1 MTEFGAT
8 GADATIRDI
17 NQVNQAV
24 NRATGGFNLLGT
36 AVGTAGGF
44 LIGQAISRGI
54 GMVTGLGSSII
65 TTSAQAETLGLML
78 ETAVGDRAK
87 QVYADLQKFAALT
100 PFEFPEIVQS
110 TVLLENFGI
119 KSNEVI
125 KGVGRNW
132 TEIIGDTASAM
143 GKSYDEVTQA
153 VTDAVMGE
161 GERLKELGIRSTIE
175 GDKIK
180 YTYMKNGKEMTAF
193 ADRNSQEMIA
203 STIAGIWNDKY
214 EGAMEKQSRS
224 FAGKMSTLRD
234 NWSMTMQR
242 MGEGVFDFAKVGLTH
257 ANLFFDRFNV
267 GLDKGLSPFQAGAR
281 ALKFTLQDIFG
292 KGPVNKIWGG
302 MEGMFGM
309 IGTGG
314 RKLLDVASGLKNVG
328 FGIGAAF
335 FEGDREQFFR
345 QLPGWL
351 QQSARYAGTV
361 AEGFGDIYRAYR
373 ENGISGAI
381 DSLFGSEGRQI
392 VNAAVDLVVDA
403 VPRFG
408 AWLWD
413 TGTDMAS
420 WLWSKIPGVSTP
432 QVGDGTGGPEFD
444 ATTKPFTVP
453 VLMDLA
459 ANFGKWIW
467 GKGGDFAG
475 WVLSFVPGTGRQGD
489 GTGGP
494 EFDSVGGVPQK
505 LDVLFDLVAGFGKWV
520 WGTTGDAAS
529 WIKNE
534 LPDLVVDNVEASLSF
549 VSTWGG
555 MAWGAYG
562 DDFQGWFRASVGSL
576 AATVDAAIGVNASEA
591 DKEAARQSGSE
602 TGQAWGEGF
611 AEAALDPFS
620 WARGGGGGGSD
631 GPGSGFWSQVG
642 YILTYDAEQW
652 FYSTELGGRIKAIAD
667 NFVDAAVDEVVL
679 SAKRFPVALR
689 RDLGDIW
696 SGVGDLFTG
705 GSSGSQATGLF
716 DEFGDQIFATGDS
729 SGMFDG
735 ILADIT
741 GGFEIFI
748 GDLTGSATD
757 FKDDL
762 GGLIKG
768 AFDIDFGPIQEVVDG
783 ILAKIGGWIGDI
795 KKLWADLQFW
805 KDETE
810 REQNGGMTNEQVQNA
825 KNNPPGGVN
834 YGFGGTNVGGN
845 NFVHGSP
852 WNTPGVIPE
861 EGVIPARLDLDT
873 SDAQA
878 KLMALGVG
886 GGSAKQAY
894 GAGDGA
900 FKATFELD
908 TSEAQTKQAEAFI
921 WGSTWAGSE
930 YSSAFNINDSDAV
943 AKKSA
948 AFLSGMNWAGSV
960 FTARFSVD
968 ISPLETALNRTR
980 EIAQEISDLLPR
992 SPAKKGPLAR
1002 PISFGYIGDA
1012 LKSAMR
1018 GMARDAEVGMAALSG
1033 TLNGPVPATG
1043 RGRGSQGG
1051 GTTVNIIT
1059 IPPDE
1064 WVSLARSVERGENI
1078 DLNLARE
1085 LAVRKAKAVS

>member
-44 LIGQAISRGI
+44 LIGQAITRGI

-132 TEIIGDTASAM
+132 TEIIGDTAAAM

-161 GERLKELGIRSTIE
+161 GERLKELGVRQSIE

-267 GLDKGLSPFQAGAR
+267 GLDMGLSPFQAGAR

-314 RKLLDVASGLKNVG
+314 RKLIDVASGLKNVG

-444 ATTKPFTVP
+444 ASTKPFTVP

-459 ANFGKWIW
+459 ANFGEWIW
-467 GKGGDFAG
+467 GGAGDLWGWITSHLPAGLGGATAGDGTEGPAGTSATPFTVGALIDIAASYGETIWGSYGSDFAG
-475 WVLSFVPGTGRQGD
+475 WFKN
-489 GTGGP
+489 
-494 EFDSVGGVPQK
+494 SVGK
-505 LDVLFDLVAGFGKWV
+505 L
-520 WGTTGDAAS
+520 AAS
-529 WIKNE
+529 
-534 LPDLVVDNVEASLSF
+534 
-549 VSTWGG
+549 
-555 MAWGAYG
+555 
-562 DDFQGWFRASVGSL
+562 
-576 AATVDAAIGVNASEA
+576 VDAAVTVNTDEN
-591 DKEAARQSGSE
+591 DAAFSSGQE
-602 TGQAWGEGF
+602 TGE
-611 AEAALDPFS
+611 S
-620 WARGGGGGGSD
+620 WAEDFTAGLTAGFNSVFGRGGGSD
-631 GPGSGFWSQVG
+631 GDAGGGGSFIRGAFGWIGGAAEWLASPHYLRFEADIAGFVAG
-642 YILTYDAEQW
+642 VATTL
-652 FYSTELGGRIKAIAD
+652 KN
-667 NFVDAAVDEVVL
+667 NFTSNMKLLFWDQPLDW
-679 SAKRFPVALR
+679 
-689 RDLGDIW
+689 G
-696 SGVGDLFTG
+696 GDLMSWVKDGLFG
-705 GSSGSQATGLF
+705 GGGATPQATGLF

-748 GDLTGSATD
+748 GDLTGSASD

-768 AFDIDFGPIQEVVDG
+768 AFDIDFGPIQGVVDG

-795 KKLWADLQFW
+795 KELWADLQFW

-894 GAGDGA
+894 GAGEGA

-921 WGSTWAGSE
+921 WGTTWAGSE